1 MHRNDLRHPNNEQ
14 RWKSNREKIF
24 NATKNFDII
33 DDVNELEYQ
42 KHSITKSSAKNMI
55 LTNSIIRL
63 NDCNDLRSGRKLF
76 EETILNSLNITT
88 DICGLE
94 HMTRNNMSC
103 TKFDMK
109 NTSEPQ
115 KNFEGC
121 VVDKIRL
128 KKSSSLNEI
137 SHHLHY
143 NREEL
148 LKESPSNGV
157 IVNGFHKSRPKI

>member
-14 RWKSNREKIF
+14 RWKSNREKIC
-24 NATKNFDII
+24 NTAKNFDII
-33 DDVNELEYQ
+33 DDIHELECQ
-42 KHSITKSSAKNMI
+42 KHSITKSSAENMI

-63 NDCNDLRSGRKLF
+63 NDCNDLRSERKVF
-76 EETILNSLNITT
+76 EDAILNSLNITT

-94 HMTRNNMSC
+94 HMTRNNMSS
-103 TKFDMK
+103 TKFYMK
-109 NTSEPQ
+109 NTSAPQ

-128 KKSSSLNEI
+128 NKSSSLNEL
-137 SHHLHY
+137 SDHLRY

-148 LKESPSNGV
+148 LKDSPSNGV
-157 IVNGFHKSRPKI
+157 IVNGFHKSRQKL

>member
-14 RWKSNREKIF
+14 RWKSNREKIC
-24 NATKNFDII
+24 NTTKNFDII
-33 DDVNELEYQ
+33 DNINELEYQ
-42 KHSITKSSAKNMI
+42 KHSILKSSAENMI

-63 NDCNDLRSGRKLF
+63 NDCNDLRNGRKLF
-76 EETILNSLNITT
+76 EDTILNSLNITT

-94 HMTRNNMSC
+94 HMTRNNMSS
-103 TKFDMK
+103 TKFHIK
-109 NTSEPQ
+109 NTTVPQ

-148 LKESPSNGV
+148 LKDSPSNGV
-157 IVNGFHKSRPKI
+157 IVNGFRKSRQKL